1 MSDKSEYTIKSG
13 YESMDFMK
21 VTSMLSSAYWS
32 RGIKIDEVRKGAS
45 NSALVVGAF
54 ASGEQIGYAR
64 VISDKTRFGYI
75 SDVFVDEGYRHKG
88 IGQMMVSHILKCDE
102 LKDVYQWLLYTKDA
116 HGVYSR
122 LGFKALSNPDEWMQI
137 RKDRPFR

>member
-1 MSDKSEYTIKSG
+1 MNNKNEYTIKSG

-21 VTSMLSSAYWS
+21 VTSMLSSAYWC
-32 RGIKIDEVRKGAS
+32 RGIKIDEVKKGAV
-45 NSALVVGAF
+45 NSALVVGVF
-54 ASGEQIGYAR
+54 DKKQQIGYAR

-75 SDVFVDEGYRHKG
+75 SDVFVDEAYRHRG
-88 IGQMMVSHILKCDE
+88 IGQMMVSHIMESAE

>member
-102 LKDVYQWLLYTKDA
+102 LKDVYQWFLYTKDA

>member
-1 MSDKSEYTIKSG
+1 MSDKSEYAIKSG
-13 YESMDFMK
+13 YENMDFMK
-21 VTSMLSSAYWS
+21 VTNMLSSAYWS
-32 RGIKIDEVRKGAS
+32 RGIKIDEVKKGAV
-45 NSALVVGAF
+45 NSALVVGVF
-54 ASGEQIGYAR
+54 DKKEQIGYAR

-75 SDVFVDEGYRHKG
+75 SDVFVDEKYRQKG
-88 IGQMMVSHILKCDE
+88 IGQLMVSHIMKSDE

-137 RKDRPFR
+137 KNERPER